1 VKIPKIEID
10 PELCTKCGT
19 CAENCPVNIFQQ
31 DDEDSI
37 PRIQNEEECIF
48 CAQCVDNCPADAV
61 KHENF

>member
-1 VKIPKIEID
+1 MPKIEID

-19 CAENCPVNIFQQ
+19 CVENCPVGIFQQ

-37 PRIQNEEECIF
+37 PTIKGEEGCIF

-61 KHENF
+61 KHEDFS